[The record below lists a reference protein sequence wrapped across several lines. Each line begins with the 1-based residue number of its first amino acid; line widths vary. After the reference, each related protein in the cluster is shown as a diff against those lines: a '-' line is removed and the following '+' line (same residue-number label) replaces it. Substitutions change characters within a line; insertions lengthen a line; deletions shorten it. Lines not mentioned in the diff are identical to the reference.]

1 MENNQFKQACLEKI
15 IADHQSGSAKIAFVA
30 LQALADYSQRSV
42 VTEPA
47 TYLKDLNSFALELQ
61 QTRPS
66 MAMLTNIIDA
76 WRQEVNKNENKN
88 PQSNLMTLKQVALG
102 KANDLMMQ
110 SSQANDRIVQ
120 HVCELIADKSVVL
133 THSISST
140 IINCFTKLAT
150 KNISAI
156 ITESRP
162 GNEGL
167 LVAKMLSK
175 SGIETQYITDAQ
187 LGLFMPKADVVLLG
201 ADSIL
206 ADGSVVNKAG
216 TYLTA
221 LAAHDVG
228 IPFYIC
234 AENFKQSRKSSET
247 IHLEEMDTAEI
258 NLPVLPHIV
267 PRNIYFDVTP
277 ARLISGWINEHGV
290 QTLTILQIGLTK
302 PTTDKDY

>member
-1 MENNQFKQACLEKI
+1 MENNQFKQACLKKI
-15 IADHQSGSAKIAFVA
+15 ISDHQSGSAKIAFMA
-30 LQALADYSQRSV
+30 MQALADYSQRSEM
-42 VTEPA
+42 TEPA
-47 TYLKDLNSFALELQ
+47 TYLKELNSFALALQ
-61 QTRPS
+61 QARPS
-66 MAMLTNIIDA
+66 MAILTNIIDA
-76 WRQEVNKNENKN
+76 WLQEVNKNENKN
-88 PQSNLMTLKQVALG
+88 PQSNLITLKQVALG
-102 KANDLMMQ
+102 KANDLMVQ

-120 HVCELIADKSVVL
+120 HVCGLIADNSVVL

-140 IINCFTKLAT
+140 IINCFTKLA
-150 KNISAI
+150 KKKISAI

-167 LVAKMLSK
+167 LVAEMLSK

-234 AENFKQSRKSSET
+234 AENFKQSRKTSET
-247 IHLEEMDTAEI
+247 IHLEEMDGDEI
-258 NLPVLPHIV
+258 NLPYMPHIAA
-267 PRNIYFDVTP
+267 RNIYFDITP
-277 ARLISGWINEHGV
+277 PRLISGWINEDGV
-290 QTLTILQIGLTK
+290 QPLIGS
-302 PTTDKDY
+302 PSI

>member
-1 MENNQFKQACLEKI
+1 MENNQFKQACLKKI
-15 IADHQSGSAKIAFVA
+15 ISDHQSGSAKIAFVA
-30 LQALADYSQRSV
+30 LQALADYSQRNV
-42 VTEPA
+42 VTEPT
-47 TYLKDLNSFALELQ
+47 TYLKDLNSFALALQ

-66 MAMLTNIIDA
+66 MAILTNIIDV
-76 WRQEVNKNENKN
+76 WRQEINKN
-88 PQSNLMTLKQVALG
+88 PQSNLITLKQVALG
-102 KANDLMMQ
+102 KANDLMVQ

-120 HVCELIADKSVVL
+120 NVCGLIEDNSVVL

-140 IINCFTKLAT
+140 IINCLTKLA
-150 KNISAI
+150 KKKISAI

-187 LGLFMPKADVVLLG
+187 LGLFMPKADVVLVG

-234 AENFKQSRKSSET
+234 AEHFKQSRKTSET
-247 IHLEEMDTAEI
+247 IHLEEMDAAEI
-258 NLPVLPHIV
+258 KLPDLPHIV

-290 QTLTILQIGLTK
+290 QTLMGVPST
-302 PTTDKDY
+302 